1 MGPGGSNGVQ
11 PLVHDRRVDGQPRL
25 GGHSR
30 RTGRVGRVAAVLT
43 VGAFAVFV
51 LMWAGFAYALAV
63 DPAVLDDAW
72 AWFQGLQMPLAVVVW
87 IVFLPLVVGLW
98 IWESTWPPLVGLAL
112 GLGMLAWTLASVSS
126 TIRLL
131 RGR

>member
-1 MGPGGSNGVQ
+1 M
-11 PLVHDRRVDGQPRL
+11 
-25 GGHSR
+25 
-30 RTGRVGRVAAVLT
+30 
-43 VGAFAVFV
+43 GAFAVFV
-51 LMWAGFAYALAV
+51 LTWAGFAYALAV
-63 DPAVLDDAW
+63 DPAILDDVW
-72 AWFQGLQMPLAVVVW
+72 AWFQGLQMPLAVVIW

-112 GLGMLAWTLASVSS
+112 GLGMLAWTLASVSG